1 MKDGGEANC
10 FHFIL
15 HPSSFILPVTRS
27 IPFAVPLTCQT
38 LAASVTNSHVQT
50 LPIDAVLPDVV
61 ERLRR
66 AQSLVIEAP
75 PGAGKTTR
83 VPTSILDAGLSGAG
97 QVLVLEP
104 RRIAAR
110 MAARRVSEERGE
122 SLGETVGYQVRF
134 EDVSSARTRLR
145 FLTEGVLA
153 RRLLADPRL
162 AGVGCVVLDEFH
174 ERHLQADV
182 ALALLRRLQRTTRPD
197 LKVVAMSATLD
208 AAPVASYLGC
218 EVLRSE
224 GRRFDVDVEHAARHD
239 ERPLELQVEAAVR
252 RLVSEGLDGD
262 VLVFL
267 PGAASIRRAQGA
279 CERVAAEANLR
290 VLPLHGELPSAQQ
303 DEAVRPADVRKLIL
317 STNVAETSVTIEG
330 VAAVIDSGLARIAGH
345 SPWSGLPVLK
355 VSRVSRASAV
365 QRAGRAGRTREG
377 RCLRLYTAQDFNARP
392 EYETPEVRR
401 LDLAETALEL
411 RASGVEDL
419 ERFEWFE
426 PPQPEALAAAESLLR
441 RLGAIDGRGRVTD
454 AGRSMLRMP
463 LHPRLAAIVVE
474 AERRGVASDACT
486 IAALISERDIRA
498 GRVQLGA
505 GEEKSA
511 GRETPRRGAERHGSS
526 DLIELLELFSEAE
539 AVNFDAER
547 VRRLGLEPNAVRAVS
562 RAAGQLRRTLSRG
575 GAESEARDTQ
585 SASEAARVSPK
596 PGGAGKSRARGN
608 AGRGVAQLS
617 EEAERELLISILAG
631 YPDRVARRRA
641 SKDARDTSRELLLS
655 GGGTAEL
662 ASESVVREAEFM
674 VAVDAEERS
683 DSSTSFARSAKSGM
697 NVTKSA
703 AAKSVVRI
711 ASAVEPDWLLDLFAD
726 SLAERV
732 EARWNAQGER
742 VEVVRR
748 LVYDQLVVDE
758 WRADKAEGEEVTRAL
773 AAAALDAGA
782 RAFVDWEQV
791 ESFLA
796 RVEFVAGAF
805 PEESFPALSDADV
818 DAALEEMC
826 EGRRSFAELRE
837 AARAGELLERL
848 RRRLTQEQSRLV
860 ARAAPER
867 VTLARGR
874 QARVKYE
881 RGRAPHVASRL
892 QDFFGMSDGPR
903 VACGRVALVLQLLAP
918 NQRPVQVTTD
928 LAGFWSRHYPSVRRE
943 LGRRYPRHAWPE
955 DPLNT

>member
-1 MKDGGEANC
+1 MQ
-10 FHFIL
+10 
-15 HPSSFILPVTRS
+15 S
-27 IPFAVPLTCQT
+27 
-38 LAASVTNSHVQT
+38 
-50 LPIDAVLPDVV
+50 LPIEEILSDVTG
-61 ERLRR
+61 RLRR

-83 VPTSILDAGLSGAG
+83 VPPAILDAGLSGEG
-97 QVLVLEP
+97 DVLVLEP

-122 SLGETVGYQVRF
+122 RVGETVGYQVRF
-134 EDVSSARTRLR
+134 EDVSSARTRMR
-145 FLTEGVLA
+145 FLTEGVLT
-153 RRLLADPRL
+153 RRLLADPSL

-182 ALALLRRLQRTTRPD
+182 ALALLRRLQRTKRPD

-208 AAPVASYLGC
+208 AAPVADYLGC

-224 GRRFDVDVEHAARHD
+224 GRRFAVEVEHAARHD

-252 RLVSEGLDGD
+252 RLVAEGLDGD

-267 PGAASIRRAQGA
+267 PGAASIRRAQAA
-279 CERVAAEANLR
+279 CERVAAEASLR

-303 DEAVRPADVRKLIL
+303 DEAVRPSDARKLIL

-355 VSRVSRASAV
+355 VSRVSRASAL

-377 RCLRLYTAQDFNARP
+377 RCMRLYTAQDFNARP

-426 PPQPEALAAAESLLR
+426 PPQPEALAAAETLLR
-441 RLGAIDGRGRVTD
+441 RLGATGERGRVTD

-463 LHPRLAAIVVE
+463 LHPRLARIVVE
-474 AERRGVASDACT
+474 AERRGVASDACI

-498 GRVQLGA
+498 GRVRLGAA
-505 GEEKSA
+505 GEEKLA
-511 GRETPRRGAERHGSS
+511 GRESQRRGAERRGSS
-526 DLIELLELFSEAE
+526 DLIELLELFSEAK
-539 AVNFDAER
+539 AFNFDAER
-547 VRRLGLEPNAVRAVS
+547 VRWLGLEPNAVRAVA
-562 RAAGQLRRTLSRG
+562 RAGRQLRRTLSRG
-575 GAESEARDTQ
+575 AKSEGRDTQ

-596 PGGAGKSRARGN
+596 RGGAGKNQSKGN
-608 AGRGVAQLS
+608 AGRVGAQLS
-617 EEAERELLISILAG
+617 EEDERELLISVLAG

-662 ASESVVREAEFM
+662 AAESVVREAEFM
-674 VAVDAEERS
+674 VAVDSEERG
-683 DSSTSFARSAKSGM
+683 DAPSTFARSSKSGMSAAKSG
-697 NVTKSA
+697 
-703 AAKSVVRI
+703 AAKSVVRL
-711 ASAVEPDWLLDLFAD
+711 ASAIEPDWLLDLFAD

-748 LVYDQLVVDE
+748 LVYEQLVIDE
-758 WRADKAEGEEVTRAL
+758 WRADKSEGEEVTRAL
-773 AAAALDAGA
+773 ASAALGAGA
-782 RAFVDWEQV
+782 RAFVDWEQL

-805 PEESFPALSDADV
+805 PEESLPALSDADV
-818 DAALEEMC
+818 NSALEEMC

-848 RRRLTQEQSRLV
+848 RGRLTREQLRLV

-881 RGRAPHVASRL
+881 RGRAPYVASRL

>member
-1 MKDGGEANC
+1 MQ
-10 FHFIL
+10 
-15 HPSSFILPVTRS
+15 S
-27 IPFAVPLTCQT
+27 
-38 LAASVTNSHVQT
+38 
-50 LPIDAVLPDVV
+50 LPIDEILSGVTG
-61 ERLRR
+61 RLRR

-83 VPTSILDAGLSGAG
+83 VPPAILDAGVAGEG

-110 MAARRVSEERGE
+110 MAARRVAEECGE
-122 SLGETVGYQVRF
+122 RVGETIGYQVRF

-145 FLTEGVLA
+145 FLTEGVLT

-224 GRRFDVDVEHAARHD
+224 GRRFDVNVEHAARHD
-239 ERPLELQVEAAVR
+239 ERALEAQVEAAVR

-279 CERVAAEANLR
+279 CERVAAEAGLR

-303 DEAVRPADVRKLIL
+303 DEAVRPSDVRKLIL

-330 VAAVIDSGLARIAGH
+330 VAAVVDSGLARVAGH

-365 QRAGRAGRTREG
+365 QRAGRAGRTRAG

-401 LDLAETALEL
+401 LDLAETVLEL
-411 RASGVEDL
+411 RASGVEDVAG
-419 ERFEWFE
+419 FDWFE
-426 PPQPEALAAAESLLR
+426 PPSSESLAAAEVLLR
-441 RLGAIDGRGRVTD
+441 RLGATGERGRVTD

-463 LHPRLAAIVVE
+463 LHPRLARIVVE
-474 AERRGVASDACT
+474 AERRGVADDACT
-486 IAALISERDIRA
+486 IAALIAERGIRA
-498 GRVQLGA
+498 GRVRLGA
-505 GEEKSA
+505 GREGKPA
-511 GRETPRRGAERHGSS
+511 GRETPRRGAEKRGSS

-539 AVNFDAER
+539 SAGFDAER
-547 VRRLGLEPNAVRAVS
+547 VRRLDLEPNAVRAVS
-562 RAAGQLRRTLSRG
+562 RAGRQLRRTLSRG
-575 GAESEARDTQ
+575 VAKSENRDAQ
-585 SASEAARVSPK
+585 SATDSARVSPARR
-596 PGGAGKSRARGN
+596 GADEGRARGN
-608 AGRGVAQLS
+608 AGRGGARLS
-617 EEAERELLISILAG
+617 EEDERELLISVLAG

-641 SKDARDTSRELLLS
+641 SKDARDSSRELLLS
-655 GGGTAEL
+655 GGGAAEL
-662 ASESVVREAEFM
+662 APESVVRGAEFM
-674 VAVDAEERS
+674 VAVDAEERGDTAS
-683 DSSTSFARSAKSGM
+683 AFARAPKSGA
-697 NVTKSA
+697 A
-703 AAKSVVRI
+703 AAKSVVRL
-711 ASAVEPDWLLDLFAD
+711 ASAIEPDWLLDLFAD

-748 LVYDQLVVDE
+748 LVYDQLVIDE

-773 AAAALDAGA
+773 ASAALDAGA
-782 RAFVDWEQV
+782 RAFADSEQL

-805 PEESFPALSDADV
+805 PEEPFPALSDADA

-848 RRRLTQEQSRLV
+848 RGRLTREQSRLV

-881 RGRAPHVASRL
+881 RGRAPYVASRL

-918 NQRPVQVTTD
+918 NSRPVQVTTD

-955 DPLNT
+955 DPLNV

>member
-1 MKDGGEANC
+1 MQA
-10 FHFIL
+10 
-15 HPSSFILPVTRS
+15 
-27 IPFAVPLTCQT
+27 
-38 LAASVTNSHVQT
+38 
-50 LPIDAVLPDVV
+50 LPIDALLSDVV
-61 ERLRR
+61 ERLGR
-66 AQSLVIEAP
+66 ARSLVIEAP

-83 VPTSILDAGLSGAG
+83 VPPAILDARLAG
-97 QVLVLEP
+97 DGDVLVLEP

-110 MAARRVSEERGE
+110 MGARRVAEERGE

-134 EDVSSARTRLR
+134 EDVSSARTRMR
-145 FLTEGVLA
+145 FLTEGVLT
-153 RRLLADPRL
+153 RRLLADPKL
-162 AGVGCVVLDEFH
+162 SGVGCVILDEFH

-182 ALALLRRLQRTTRPD
+182 SLALLRRLQQTVRPD

-208 AAPVASYLGC
+208 AAPVAEYLGC

-224 GRRFDVDVEHAARHD
+224 GRRFEVKVEHAARHD

-252 RLVSEGLDGD
+252 RLVSEGSDGD

-267 PGAASIRRAQGA
+267 PGAASIRRAQTA
-279 CERVAAEANLR
+279 CERVAAEADLS

-303 DEAVRPADVRKLIL
+303 DEAVRPSERRKLIL
-317 STNVAETSVTIEG
+317 STNVAETSVTIER

-355 VSRVSRASAV
+355 VSRVSRASAA

-401 LDLAETALEL
+401 LDLAETVLEL

-419 ERFEWFE
+419 AAFDWFE
-426 PPQPEALAAAESLLR
+426 PPSSESLAAAEELLR
-441 RLGAIDGRGRVTD
+441 RLGATDARGRLTD

-463 LHPRLAAIVVE
+463 LHPRLARIVVE
-474 AERRGVASDACT
+474 AESRGVADDACA
-486 IAALISERDIRA
+486 IAALIAERDIRA
-498 GRVQLGA
+498 GRVRLGVEK
-505 GEEKSA
+505 EEKDS
-511 GRETPRRGAERHGSS
+511 GREFSRRGAERHGTS
-526 DLIELLELFSEAE
+526 DLIELLELFREAE
-539 AVNFDAER
+539 AKGFDPER
-547 VRRLGLEPNAVRAVS
+547 VRRLGLEPNSLRAVS
-562 RAAGQLRRTLSRG
+562 RASRHLRRTLARG
-575 GAESEARDTQ
+575 GANQRSRETQ
-585 SASEAARVSPK
+585 SASQASRVSPK
-596 PGGAGKSRARGN
+596 TGGAHKSRAKGSARRVG
-608 AGRGVAQLS
+608 AQLS
-617 EEAERELLISILAG
+617 EEAERELLVCVLAG

-641 SKDARDTSRELLLS
+641 ARGAREESRELLLS

-662 ASESVVREAEFM
+662 SPESVVREAEFL
-674 VAVDAEERS
+674 VAVDASER
-683 DSSTSFARSAKSGM
+683 DDAARTPKS
-697 NVTKSA
+697 VAS
-703 AAKSVVRI
+703 AAKSVVKL
-711 ASAVEPDWLLDLFAD
+711 ASAIEPDWLLDLFAD

-732 EARWNAQGER
+732 EARWNAQSER

-758 WRADKAEGEEVTRAL
+758 WRAERAEGFEVTRAL
-773 AAAALDAGA
+773 ASAALDAGP
-782 RAFVDWEQV
+782 RAFADWERV
-791 ESFLA
+791 EGFLA
-796 RVEFVAGAF
+796 RVEFVAVAF
-805 PEESFPALSDADV
+805 PEESLPALTEEDAR
-818 DAALEEMC
+818 AALEEMC

-848 RRRLTQEQSRLV
+848 RGKLTAAQSRLV

-867 VTLARGR
+867 ITLARGR
-874 QARVKYE
+874 QARVHYE
-881 RGRAPHVASRL
+881 RGRAPYVASRL

-903 VACGRVALVLQLLAP
+903 VACGRVPLVLQLLAP

-955 DPLNT
+955 DPMGG

>member
-1 MKDGGEANC
+1 
-10 FHFIL
+10 
-15 HPSSFILPVTRS
+15 
-27 IPFAVPLTCQT
+27 
-38 LAASVTNSHVQT
+38 VQA
-50 LPIDAVLPDVV
+50 LPIDEILPDVV
-61 ERLRR
+61 ERLRS
-66 AQSLVIEAP
+66 APSLVIEAP

-83 VPTSILDAGLSGAG
+83 VPPSILDAGLAGAG

-110 MAARRVSEERGE
+110 MAARRVAEERGE
-122 SLGETVGYQVRF
+122 ALGETVGYQVRF

-145 FLTEGVLA
+145 FLTEGVLT
-153 RRLLADPRL
+153 RRLLTDPNL
-162 AGVGCVVLDEFH
+162 AGTGCVVLDEFH

-182 ALALLRRLQRTTRPD
+182 ALALLRRLQRTVRPD
-197 LKVVAMSATLD
+197 LKIVAMSATLD
-208 AAPVASYLGC
+208 AAPVAAYLGC
-218 EVLRSE
+218 ETLRSE
-224 GRRFDVDVEHAARHD
+224 GRRFEVKIEHAARHD

-252 RLVSEGLDGD
+252 RLISEGLDGD

-267 PGAASIRRAQGA
+267 PGAASIRRAQAA
-279 CERVAAEANLR
+279 CERVAAEAGLH
-290 VLPLHGELPSAQQ
+290 VLPLHGELPGAQQ
-303 DEAVRPADVRKLIL
+303 DEAVRPAAGVRKLIL

-330 VAAVIDSGLARIAGH
+330 VAAVIDSGLARVAGH

-401 LDLAETALEL
+401 LDLAETVLEL
-411 RASGVEDL
+411 RASGVGDL
-419 ERFEWFE
+419 EGFEWFE
-426 PPQPEALAAAESLLR
+426 PPSSESLAAAEGLLR
-441 RLGAIDGRGRVTD
+441 RLGATDARGRMTD
-454 AGRSMLRMP
+454 EGRSMLRLP
-463 LHPRLAAIVVE
+463 LHPRLARIVSE

-486 IAALISERDIRA
+486 VAALIAERDIRA

-505 GEEKSA
+505 V
-511 GRETPRRGAERHGSS
+511 GREQKDASKPSRREAETHGSS
-526 DLIELLELFSEAE
+526 DLIQLLELFREAE
-539 AVNFDAER
+539 AAGLDAER
-547 VRRLGLEPNAVRAVS
+547 VRRLGLEPNAVRAVA
-562 RAAGQLRRTLSRG
+562 RATRQLRRTLSRG
-575 GAESEARDTQ
+575 GAKNERRDTQ
-585 SASEAARVSPK
+585 SASSPARVSPGQ
-596 PGGAGKSRARGN
+596 GGAGERRGD
-608 AGRGVAQLS
+608 VSKLS
-617 EEAERELLISILAG
+617 DESERELLVSILAG

-641 SKDARDTSRELLLS
+641 SKGVRDSSRELLLS

-662 ASESVVREAEFM
+662 APESVVREAEFM
-674 VAVDAEERS
+674 VAVDAEERGDAATAS
-683 DSSTSFARSAKSGM
+683 ARASKSG
-697 NVTKSA
+697 A
-703 AAKSVVRI
+703 GAAKSVVRL
-711 ASAVEPDWLLDLFAD
+711 ASAIEPDWLLDLFVD

-748 LVYDQLVVDE
+748 LVYDQLAIDE
-758 WRADKAEGEEVTRAL
+758 RRADRAEGEEVTRSL
-773 AAAALDAGA
+773 AAAARDAGV
-782 RAFVDWEQV
+782 RAFVEWEQL

-805 PEESFPALSDADV
+805 PEESIPSLGEEDAL
-818 DAALEEMC
+818 AALEEMC
-826 EGRRSFAELRE
+826 VGRRSFAELRD

-848 RRRLTQEQSRLV
+848 RRRLTAEHSRLV

-874 QARVKYE
+874 QARVRYE
-881 RGRAPHVASRL
+881 RGRAPYVASRM

-918 NQRPVQVTTD
+918 NSRPVQVTTD
-928 LAGFWSRHYPSVRRE
+928 LKGFWSRHYPSVRRE

-955 DPLNT
+955 DPLSG